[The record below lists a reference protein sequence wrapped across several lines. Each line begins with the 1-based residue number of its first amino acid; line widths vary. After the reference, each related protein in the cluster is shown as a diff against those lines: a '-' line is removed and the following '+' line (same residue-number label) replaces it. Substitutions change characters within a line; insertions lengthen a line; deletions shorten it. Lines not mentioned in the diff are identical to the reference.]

1 MIVDLSA
8 ITRLDMSDPK
18 REVRITIGALQALL
32 DTARAARDAA
42 DRTADAI
49 GRMPLSEIR

>member
-8 ITRLDMSDPK
+8 ITHLDMSDPK

>member
-8 ITRLDMSDPK
+8 ITRLDMSDPT

-32 DTARAARDAA
+32 DAARVARDAA
-42 DRTADAI
+42 DRAIDAI
-49 GRMPLSEIR
+49 GRTPLGQIP